1 MFSYAMLTMLLF
13 VSSSGLAVSAIFSSK
28 TFGPVLLLEIFAS
41 GLTAPISFESNL
53 FVSFEIYALFGELGC
68 VLPEI
73 MLIFALRPVS
83 YFDNRN
89 FLSSIRDK
97 WLLNSADVSSRL

>member
-1 MFSYAMLTMLLF
+1 MFSYASPTMLLF
-13 VSSSGLAVSAIFSSK
+13 VSSSSLAVSAICSGK
-28 TFGPVLLLEIFAS
+28 TFGPVLFLEIFAS

-53 FVSFEIYALFGELGC
+53 LVSFEFYALFGELGF

-83 YFDNRN
+83 
-89 FLSSIRDK
+89 
-97 WLLNSADVSSRL
+97 